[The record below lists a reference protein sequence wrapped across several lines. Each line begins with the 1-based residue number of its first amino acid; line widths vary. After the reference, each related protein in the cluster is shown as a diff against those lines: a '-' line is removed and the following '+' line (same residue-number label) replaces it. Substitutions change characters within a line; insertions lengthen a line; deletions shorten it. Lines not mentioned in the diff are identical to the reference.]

1 MIRAIYCDR
10 PSFRAVEFEAGF
22 NVVLATRTLSATN
35 KDSRNGAGKSTLI
48 EIVHFCLGSSADKN
62 NRLMAE
68 QLHGW
73 TFSLEIDLKGKP
85 YRVSRDTANPKRVAI
100 EGDFSDW
107 PVKPKKD
114 KTSEAYVLS
123 AAQWTEVLGW
133 LMFGLAAQARMEQ
146 FEPSF
151 RSLFSYFARRGRDA
165 FSTPFEHFR
174 KQHDWD
180 KQVNNALLLGLSWE
194 YPAKLQKLKDREKVV
209 TQLRTAIKA
218 GAFPELLGSV
228 GELDSQRVR
237 LEELT
242 RRRREELRTFRVHPQ
257 YIEFQEHADQ
267 LQSTIRQL
275 NQENA
280 SDQAMLS
287 FYQESLVQERPAE
300 SEKLAKVYREAGV
313 GWPEGIKKRLED
325 VQAFHDRVVFNRK
338 AFLEAE
344 ISRLDRA
351 VVLRNDRVRSLS
363 DERAGLLEVLN
374 SHGALAEYA
383 ELQRLQNE
391 EAAKLAAVNER
402 ISNLKRIE
410 EIKSQSRIER
420 EQLHILARSFYEE
433 RTAERAKAISLFNSF
448 SQALYNRPGELIVDV
463 VDGGYKFN
471 VEIERQDSQGV
482 EQMKVFCYDLTLATL
497 WAERNSGP
505 GFLIHDSTIFADV
518 DERQKAHALELAA
531 KTAEE
536 KGFQYICCLNS
547 DGLPTEDFSGGFS
560 LDPYVRIELTDAD
573 EAGGLLGIRYSRVQA
588 NGRNHPS
595 SPTR

>member
-1 MIRAIYCDR
+1 
-10 PSFRAVEFEAGF
+10 
-22 NVVLATRTLSATN
+22 
-35 KDSRNGAGKSTLI
+35 
-48 EIVHFCLGSSADKN
+48 
-62 NRLMAE
+62 
-68 QLHGW
+68 
-73 TFSLEIDLKGKP
+73 
-85 YRVSRDTANPKRVAI
+85 
-100 EGDFSDW
+100 
-107 PVKPKKD
+107 
-114 KTSEAYVLS
+114 
-123 AAQWTEVLGW
+123 
-133 LMFGLAAQARMEQ
+133 MFGLPAQARVDS

-218 GAFPELLGSV
+218 GTFPDLLGSV

-237 LEELT
+237 LEELI
-242 RRRREELRTFRVHPQ
+242 RRRGEELRTFRVHPQ
-257 YIEFQEHADQ
+257 YIEFQESADR
-267 LQSTIRQL
+267 LQSAIREL

-280 SDQAMLS
+280 TDQAMLS
-287 FYQESLVQERPAE
+287 FYQDSLVQEQPAE
-300 SEKLAKVYREAGV
+300 SDKLAKVYREAGV
-313 GWPEGIKKRLED
+313 GWPEGVKKRLAD
-325 VQAFHDRVVFNRK
+325 VQAFHDQVVFNRK

-351 VVLRNDRVRSLS
+351 IVLRNDRIRSLS
-363 DERAGLLEVLN
+363 DQRAEMLEVLN
-374 SHGALAEYA
+374 SHGALAEYS
-383 ELQRLQNE
+383 ELQRVQTE
-391 EAAKLAAVNER
+391 ETAKLAAVNDR
-402 ISNLKRIE
+402 ISNLKKIE

-433 RTAERAKAISLFNSF
+433 RRAEREQAISLFNSF
-448 SQALYNRPGELIVDV
+448 SQALYNRPGQLIVDV

-497 WAERNSGP
+497 WAARNSGP

-531 KTAEE
+531 RTAEQN
-536 KGFQYICCLNS
+536 GFQYICCLNS
-547 DGLPTEDFSGGFS
+547 DGVPAQDFSEGFS
-560 LDPYVRIELTDAD
+560 LEPFVRIELTDAG
-573 EAGGLLGIRYSRVQA
+573 ETGGLLGIRY
-588 NGRNHPS
+588 
-595 SPTR
+595 

>member
-1 MIRAIYCDR
+1 MIHAIHCDQ
-10 PSFRAVEFEAGF
+10 PSFRGVEFKPGF
-22 NVVLATRTLSATN
+22 NVILATRTLSATN

-48 EIVHFCLGSSADKN
+48 EIVHFCLGSSADQK

-68 QLHGW
+68 PLRGW
-73 TFSLEIDLKGKP
+73 VFTLEIDLKGKP
-85 YRVSRDTANPKRVAI
+85 YRVSRGTANPKRVTI
-100 EGDFSDW
+100 EGDFSSW

-114 KTSEAYVLS
+114 KESGAYVFS
-123 AAQWTEVLGW
+123 ATQWTEVLGW
-133 LMFGLAAQARMEQ
+133 LMFGLAAQAKTDS
-146 FEPSF
+146 FDPSF

-174 KQHDWD
+174 KQADWD

-194 YPAKLQKLKDREKVV
+194 YPAKLQKLKDRERVV
-209 TQLRTAIKA
+209 SQLRNAIK
-218 GAFPELLGSV
+218 GGTFPDLLGSI

-257 YIEFQEHADQ
+257 YIEFQDHADR
-267 LQSTIRQL
+267 LQNAIREL

-280 SDQAMLS
+280 TDQAMLS
-287 FYQESLVQERPAE
+287 FYQESLIDEQPAE
-300 SEKLAKVYREAGV
+300 SDKLAKVYREAGV

-351 VVLRNDRVRSLS
+351 IILRNNRVRSLS
-363 DERAGLLEVLN
+363 DERAGVLEVLN

-391 EAAKLAAVNER
+391 ETAKLATVNDR
-402 ISNLKRIE
+402 ISNLRKIE
-410 EIKSQSRIER
+410 EIKSQCRIER

-433 RTAERAKAISLFNSF
+433 RRAERERAISLFNSF
-448 SQALYNRPGELIVDV
+448 SQTLYNRPGELIVDV
-463 VDGGYKFN
+463 VDGGYRFK

-482 EQMKVFCYDLTLATL
+482 EQMKVFCYDLTLATM
-497 WAERNSGP
+497 WAWAAQNSGP

-531 KTAEE
+531 RTADQY
-536 KGFQYICCLNS
+536 GFQYICCLNS
-547 DGLPTEDFSGGFS
+547 DSLPTSDFSEGFVLS
-560 LDPYVRIELTDAD
+560 PYVRIELTDAG
-573 EAGGLLGIRYSRVQA
+573 ETGGLLGIRY
-588 NGRNHPS
+588 
-595 SPTR
+595 